1 MADAK
6 HKRRVAVIG
15 AGAAGTMAAIF
26 AAEAGGDVTL
36 LERTA
41 DGGRKI
47 LLSGGG
53 HCNVLP
59 SALDPARYVTDS
71 SPNTLKKI
79 LRSWPLAE
87 QRRFFEQTLGVPL
100 MCEAET
106 GKLFPAS
113 NQARD
118 VRDALQAQARKLGVR
133 FRFDATVRELRR
145 ADDGARWDIHLK
157 DGALVTAD
165 AVVLAT
171 GGLSATATGCDGS
184 GLRLARA
191 LGHVVHETYP
201 ALTPLLAE
209 PPVHAALAG
218 ISLPVTLSATVAG
231 RRVAASGAFLFT
243 HKGYSGPA
251 VLDLAYVAVRA
262 QLRGEAQPIFVQWT
276 SLDEATWEQRLR
288 QSENV
293 QVATVLRR
301 ELPARLA
308 AALQAEAG
316 VAADCRLAQL
326 RRDERR
332 ALVEALTRYRL
343 PWTGHAG
350 YRHAEVT
357 GGGVDLAEVDALTLE
372 SKRQR
377 GLFFCGEMLDAWGP
391 IGGYNFAWAW
401 TTGRAA
407 GRGASQS
414 N

>member
-26 AAEAGGDVTL
+26 AAETGGDVTL

-59 SALDPARYVTDS
+59 GALDPARYVTDS

-87 QRRFFEQTLGVPL
+87 QRRFFEETLGVPL
-100 MCEAET
+100 MLEAET
-106 GKLFPAS
+106 GKLFPVS

-118 VRDALQAQARKLGVR
+118 VRDALQAHARRLGVR
-133 FRFDATVRELRR
+133 FRFGAAVRDLRR
-145 ADDGARWDIHLK
+145 AADGARWDIHLQ

-171 GGLSATATGCDGS
+171 GGLSATATGCAGR
-184 GLRLARA
+184 GLPLARA

-209 PPVHAALAG
+209 PPMHAALAG
-218 ISLPVTLSATVAG
+218 VSLPVTLSATVAG
-231 RRVAASGAFLFT
+231 RRVASSGALLFT

-251 VLDLAYVAVRA
+251 VLDIAYVAVRA
-262 QLRGEAQPIFVQWT
+262 LLRGEAQPLFVQWT
-276 SLDEATWEQRLR
+276 PLDEAAWERRLR

-308 AALQAEAG
+308 TALQTEAG
-316 VAADCRLAQL
+316 VAADGRLAQL

-332 ALVEALTRYRL
+332 KLIEALTRYRL
-343 PWTGHAG
+343 PWTGHGG

-357 GGGVDLAEVDALTLE
+357 GGGVDLAEVDPLTLE

-401 TTGRAA
+401 ATGRAA
-407 GRGASQS
+407 GRGASYR
-414 N
+414 